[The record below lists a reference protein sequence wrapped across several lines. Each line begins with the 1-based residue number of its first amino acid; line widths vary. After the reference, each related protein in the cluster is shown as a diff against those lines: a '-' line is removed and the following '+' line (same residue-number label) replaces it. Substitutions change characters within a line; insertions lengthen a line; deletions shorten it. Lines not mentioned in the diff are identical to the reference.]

1 MFQQYTPFRSL
12 RLLENNLFVIPTV
25 RTEHGEAAF
34 SCYAAQLWNKHPD
47 DIIGAPTVAS
57 VKSRLKTQIV
67 SDAFC

>member
-1 MFQQYTPFRSL
+1 MFQLYTPARPLRSL
-12 RLLENNLFVIPTV
+12 GKNLLVIPAA
-25 RTEHGEAAF
+25 RTKHGEAAF
-34 SCYAAQLWNKHPD
+34 SCYAAQLWNQHPD